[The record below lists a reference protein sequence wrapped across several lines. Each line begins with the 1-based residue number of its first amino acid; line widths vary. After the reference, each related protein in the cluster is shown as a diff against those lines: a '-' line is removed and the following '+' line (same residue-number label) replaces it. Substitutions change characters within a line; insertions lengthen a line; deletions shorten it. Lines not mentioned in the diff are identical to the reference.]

1 MMKLLRST
9 VGMNFLFITLRKKKE
24 ICVSIDVAPQT
35 SEIMATMCD
44 KCLVKTEEA
53 LSLYKIQLTLEQ
65 RGS

>member
-1 MMKLLRST
+1 MLKLLRST
-9 VGMNFLFITLRKKKE
+9 VGMNLLFIKLWEKKE

-35 SEIMATMCD
+35 SEIMATVCD

-65 RGS
+65 HGS